1 MTKQKLFIFILC
13 IIASLQCFSQGSTD
27 VYVNVVPMRDCKT
40 TIPLQPAF
48 GVGPEADLLVTLNW
62 NNTIGQLKLIFHGD
76 SDDGVFIYAFPK
88 KQPYSKAMK
97 EKEDVWF
104 DKTMIKKYMKDK
116 KVAPSINESG
126 LSNVTLDGV
135 LDVTKTLELRD
146 PESRIIYYFKMNAED
161 CKIPVTLYVASRN
174 PKAAKSPRDKKVDY
188 LVKFTLNILT
198 LEVCESPELRMVIN
212 YLDKETEKLLSQK
225 DAAAAALDMLYDLPT
240 AKIKELQSKTVG
252 TEEKFTGTKDQQ
264 YNECDNLKESIAK
277 YNEALEDRNNTIL
290 IYNTI
295 LNDKKQKGGGGGH
308 AAVDCRVLYQINEKL
323 TELLLD
329 IKNSKQSTAS
339 LKQKYDRIKNVVTA
353 DYKTCKKEYG
363 TFTDLC
369 SRIENRL
376 K

>member
-1 MTKQKLFIFILC
+1 MTKKRLFIFIFF
-13 IIASLQCFSQGSTD
+13 IASLKCFSQGSTD
-27 VYVNVVPMRDCKT
+27 IYVNVVPMRDCKT

-48 GVGPEADLLVTLNW
+48 GMGPEANLLVTFNW
-62 NNTIGQLKLIFHGD
+62 DNNIGQLKMIFYGD
-76 SDDGVFIYAFPK
+76 SDDGLFVYAFPK

-97 EKEDVWF
+97 EKDDVWF
-104 DKTMIKKYMKDK
+104 DKDMVKKYMKDK
-116 KVAPSINESG
+116 KVVPCINESG
-126 LSNVTLDGV
+126 LVNVILDGTP
-135 LDVTKTLELRD
+135 DVTRTLELRD
-146 PESRIIYYFKMNAED
+146 PESRLIYYFKMNAED
-161 CKIPVTLYVASRN
+161 CKIPVTLYVASKN
-174 PKAAKSPRDKKVDY
+174 AKTAKSPRDKKVEY

-198 LEVCESPELRMVIN
+198 LEVCESPELKMVIS

-225 DAAAAALDMLYDLPT
+225 DAAAAALDQLYDLPS

-264 YNECDNLKESIAK
+264 YNECDNLKASIAR
-277 YNEALEDRNNTIL
+277 YNGALEDRNNTIL

-295 LNDKKQKGGGGGH
+295 LSDKKQKGGGGH
-308 AAVDCRVLYQINEKL
+308 AAAVDCRVLYQINEKL

-339 LKQKYDRIKNVVTA
+339 LKQKYDRIKSTINA

-369 SRIENRL
+369 TRIENRL